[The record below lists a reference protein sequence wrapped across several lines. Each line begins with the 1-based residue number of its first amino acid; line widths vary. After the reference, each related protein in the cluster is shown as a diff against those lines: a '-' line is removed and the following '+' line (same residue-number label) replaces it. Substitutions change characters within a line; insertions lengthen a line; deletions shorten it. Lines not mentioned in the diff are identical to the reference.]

1 MSTGPLTSSGA
12 VSGLDVPALVAKL
25 MANEQSMLTP
35 LTTAAA
41 SYNSQLSAY
50 GTVKSALST
59 FQSALA
65 KLNAT
70 AFSAQKANIIN
81 NGTATGTGTLSTAAP
96 FTADVNSDAASSPK
110 AQIIQS
116 AGIPANTTF
125 NAGDSLAIKV
135 GTNAPIFVTLSGN
148 QTLQGVADQINA
160 AKTDVGASVVTDDQG
175 SHLVLEA
182 NTSGTANTIRVT
194 GNGSLSGFAYDQSS
208 GLPSTMTQT
217 QAPQDTVA
225 AVSGSYDI
233 AVTSLAQTAKLK
245 SQGYPS
251 GQTFNS
257 GILAI
262 KTGTNQTTI
271 IQPQA
276 NTLAGIRDAINA
288 SPTAGVNATIVSDGT
303 QSHLVLTANSSGA
316 ANSITVTG
324 TGDFGTLSTGSWS
337 DESTNPPTTTAS
349 TMTSLQ
355 TAADAIVTVD
365 GVAIN
370 SPSNTVTNAIP
381 GMTLNLTG
389 LTTASDKF
397 NLTIGDD
404 SSGVQ
409 TAVQSFVTAYNTM
422 ASSLGSLTSYNAD
435 TKAAGA
441 LQGDS
446 SATSIQNQIRNT
458 IIQSVG
464 GTSALQTLNDL
475 GITFQKDGTLAVD
488 STKLTKVTASNFD
501 DIQPLFNG
509 TNGVATN
516 LNTLLTS
523 MLATGGIVDTRTS
536 GIQASLATNTANQA
550 TVQARL
556 DADQARYTAQFNALD
571 VTLTNLQQ
579 QQQQLTSALAGLA
592 ANR

>member
-1 MSTGPLTSSGA
+1 MSTGPLTSSGS
-12 VSGLDVPALVAKL
+12 VSGLDVPGLVAKL

-70 AFSAQKANIIN
+70 AFSAQKANIVN
-81 NGTATGTGTLSTAAP
+81 NGTGTLSATTP
-96 FTADVNSDAASSPK
+96 FTADVNSDAATSPK

-116 AGIPANTTF
+116 AGIDAANTTF
-125 NAGDSLAIKV
+125 NNGDSLAIKV

-148 QTLQGVADQINA
+148 ATLQGVADQINA
-160 AKTDVGASVVTDDQG
+160 AKTDVGASIITDDQG

-194 GNGSLSGFAYDQSS
+194 GNGTLSQFAYDQSS
-208 GLPSTMTQT
+208 GLPTTMTQT

-233 AVTSLAQTAKLK
+233 TVTSLAQTAKLK
-245 SQGYPS
+245 SQGYS
-251 GQTFNS
+251 DSQTFNT

-262 KTGTNQTTI
+262 KTGTNSTTI

-288 SPTAGVNATIVSDGT
+288 STTAGVNATIVSDGT
-303 QSHLVLTANSSGA
+303 QSHLVLTAKNAGA
-316 ANSITVTG
+316 ANTITVTG

-337 DESTNPPTTTAS
+337 DESTSPATVRPTTMTA
-349 TMTSLQ
+349 LQ

-389 LTTASDKF
+389 LTTANDKF
-397 NLTIGDD
+397 NLTIGND

-409 TAVQSFVTAYNTM
+409 TAVQSFVSAYNAL
-422 ASSLGSLTSYNAD
+422 ASSLGSLTSFNPT

-446 SATSIQNQIRNT
+446 SVTSIQDQIRNT
-458 IIQSVG
+458 IIQAVG
-464 GTSALQTLNDL
+464 GTSAVQTLNDL

-488 STKLTKVTASNFD
+488 TTKLTKITASNFA

-509 TNGVATN
+509 TNGIATK
-516 LNTLLTS
+516 LTSLLTD
-523 MLATGGIVDTRTS
+523 MLSTTGIVNTRTT

-550 TVQARL
+550 VIQTRL

-579 QQQQLTSALAGLA
+579 QQAQLTSALAGLA
-592 ANR
+592 K

>member
-81 NGTATGTGTLSTAAP
+81 NGTGSTLSASTP
-96 FTADVNSDAASSPK
+96 FTADVNTDATSSPK

-116 AGIPANTTF
+116 AGIAAGTTF
-125 NAGDSLAIKV
+125 NAGDSMAIKV
-135 GTNAPIFVTLSGN
+135 GSNAPIFVTLTGN

-160 AKTDVGASVVTDDQG
+160 AKTDVEASVITDDQG
-175 SHLVLEA
+175 SHLVLES

-194 GNGSLSGFAYDQSS
+194 GNGTLSQFAYDQSTN
-208 GLPSTMTQT
+208 LPTTMTQT

-233 AVTSLAQTAKLK
+233 AITSLAQTAKIK
-245 SQGYPS
+245 SQGYS
-251 GQTFNS
+251 DSQTFNN

-262 KTGTNQTTI
+262 KVGTNTTAV

-288 SPTAGVNATIVSDGT
+288 NKDIGVTATVISDGT
-303 QSHLVLTANSSGA
+303 QSHLVLTANNGGA
-316 ANSITVTG
+316 ANTITVTG
-324 TGDFGTLSTGSWS
+324 TGDFGSLSTGSWN
-337 DESTNPPTTTAS
+337 DESTNPPTVTAS

-365 GVAIN
+365 GVEIH
-370 SPSNTVTNAIP
+370 SPTNTVTNAIP

-389 LTTASDKF
+389 LTKTDDKF

-422 ASSLGSLTSYNAD
+422 ASTLGSLTSYNAD

-446 SATSIQNQIRNT
+446 SATSIQSQIRNT
-458 IIQSVG
+458 IIQAVG

-475 GITFQKDGTLAVD
+475 GVTFQKDGTLAVD
-488 STKLTKVTASNFD
+488 TTKLTKVTKSNFD

-509 TNGVATN
+509 TNGIATK
-516 LNTLLTS
+516 LNTLLTG
-523 MLATGGIVDTRTS
+523 MLADGGIVSTRTA
-536 GIQASLATNTANQA
+536 GIKASLDTNTANQA
-550 TVQARL
+550 TIQARL